1 MSIIIIIL
9 HSFLRRREMKKE
21 LIKLESSIEIGDDYY
36 VIPTT
41 VVVVLIE
48 IFSFYLS
55 VFKSKLLQ
63 TRI

>member
-1 MSIIIIIL
+1 
-9 HSFLRRREMKKE
+9 MKKE

-48 IFSFYLS
+48 IFSFYFS

>member
-48 IFSFYLS
+48 IFSFSLS

>member
-1 MSIIIIIL
+1 
-9 HSFLRRREMKKE
+9 MKKE

-48 IFSFYLS
+48 IFSFYLLS